1 MASSMPL
8 IYFVR
13 HGQTDYNASKR
24 IQGTLEIAINGKGR
38 EQARRNGCL
47 LDALIESKGRFDFVA
62 SPLLRARQTMEIV
75 RETMDLPA
83 QAYRTDDRLK
93 EISFGAWAGL
103 TWPEIEA
110 RDPEAYA
117 RRQVDRWNVAAPGG
131 ECYRDVYR
139 VVVEWLDSVR
149 SDTVVVA
156 HYGTARCIRGY
167 FLKLAPSEILD
178 LDAPQ
183 DKVLMI
189 EGNTLTWL

>member
-1 MASSMPL
+1 MPL
-8 IYFVR
+8 IYYVR

-24 IQGTLEIAINGKGR
+24 IQGTLEIPINGKGR
-38 EQARRNGCL
+38 EQARRNGSL
-47 LDALIESKGRFDFVA
+47 LAELIGEKERFNFVA

-75 RETMDLPA
+75 RGAMGLPA
-83 QAYRTDDRLK
+83 HAYRTDDRLK

-110 RDPEAYA
+110 REPESYA
-117 RRQVDRWNVAAPGG
+117 RRQADRWNVAAPGG

-139 VVVEWLDSVR
+139 AVVEWLESVT

-156 HYGTARCIRGY
+156 HYGTARCIRGH
-167 FLKLAPSEILD
+167 FLKLSPAEILD

-189 EGNTLTWL
+189 EGVTLTWL